1 MKFVLFVE
9 GYTERALSSFLK
21 RWLDPRLSRPVG
33 VEPVRFSGSSDYL
46 KSLTQRAKRDL
57 DSGHLIAVIGLLDLY
72 GASLEFPPNSTT
84 DAKCAWAKAKLERQ
98 VGDSRFR
105 QHFAVHETEAWLLSD
120 PNAFPTSV
128 GPVSKTSRT
137 GRNRSTSSNRHRSY
151 SRRSTKP
158 EDVTIRKS
166 LTVLSYSADLLRIP
180 PMQSARIWHCSWTT
194 CCHSPRQP
202 VSDLRPAR
210 LNHSRHRRLSQVCIS
225 RRKTSL
231 I

>member
-105 QHFAVHETEAWLLSD
+105 QHFAVHETEAWLLSE

-128 GPVSKTSRT
+128 RTRIQDVAHRPESVNFQQPPSKLLQALYKAG
-137 GRNRSTSSNRHRSY
+137 GRDY
-151 SRRSTKP
+151 KK
-158 EDVTIRKS
+158 VTDGSILFGRLTPDSAYAKCPHLALLLDDMLS
-166 LTVLSYSADLLRIP
+166 LAKAAGL
-180 PMQSARIWHCSWTT
+180 
-194 CCHSPRQP
+194 
-202 VSDLRPAR
+202 
-210 LNHSRHRRLSQVCIS
+210 
-225 RRKTSL
+225 
-231 I
+231 